1 MPAHRLPALLTRFGR
16 EFLELIGGVT
26 LIGLVLVAVDLQVVR
41 PSFEALE
48 ERQALEDNDRVAA
61 DLERELTG
69 LAGHTGDW
77 AGRDRVC
84 ATGGPE
90 PEAAALSTESNV
102 DLFVCLD
109 ASGRTVQ
116 QTIFHPL
123 IGGPVP
129 LRALLGDPPALVAA
143 LAPAREQH
151 LARNGLLA
159 TEHGLLLLAAR
170 PLPPTGIVPPQG
182 LLLLGR
188 FFTRGDVIL
197 MSERTRVRAD
207 LLDRAGLQGTEQ
219 ELFARLVTGAERRP
233 VQAGRFAYRLL
244 VDIDRQPFALLRT
257 AARGEITALG
267 RQAGQALTV
276 LLGSISMTLLVFLV
290 ISRSRARASRRA
302 LAESE
307 ARLRQLHKEKSLGR
321 MAAAIAHHFNN
332 QLTAISGFIQLAMHR
347 PGRRA
352 AGEDAELTEALLATG
367 RAAELS
373 GLMLT
378 YLGLSMAERSPLD
391 LAEVC
396 RNSLADLPALPAL
409 LPGDQELVTD
419 MPAPGPMVRANAA
432 QLRLVLT
439 NLVINAAEAVT
450 DGPGRLEVTVR
461 TVAAADLPAA
471 NRFPVDWQP
480 TAPAYACL
488 QVADNGSG
496 IDPDDIEQLFDPF
509 FTSKFT
515 GRGLG
520 LAVVLGVVK
529 AGGGAVAVTSEA
541 GRGSVF
547 AVYLPLAGP
556 GEETRPAAA

>member
-48 ERQALEDNDRVAA
+48 EHQALEDNDRVAA

-69 LAGHTGDW
+69 LAGQAGDW

-219 ELFARLVTGAERRP
+219 ELFARLVAGAERRP

-396 RNSLADLPALPAL
+396 RNSLADLPAL

-432 QLRLVLT
+432 QLRLVLS

-461 TVAAADLPAA
+461 TVAAADLSAA

-496 IDPDDIEQLFDPF
+496 IVPDDIEQLFDPF

-529 AGGGAVAVTSEA
+529 AGGGAVSVTSEA

-556 GEETRPAAA
+556 GGETRPAAA